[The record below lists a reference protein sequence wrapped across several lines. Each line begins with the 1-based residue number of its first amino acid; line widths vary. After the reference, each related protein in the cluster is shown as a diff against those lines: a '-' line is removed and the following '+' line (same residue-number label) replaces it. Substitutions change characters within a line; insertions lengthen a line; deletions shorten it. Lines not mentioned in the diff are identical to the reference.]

1 MEQYKKIVLEAPEGM
16 HYTTCQ
22 GENEELIV
30 RLVPNSLETFQDNRS
45 CSQSE
50 VKEKNTGKAKYFTK
64 ITEKDREKVK
74 NWLKEQKNAPQWAEK
89 FLNCVQKAVKVINY
103 DYWIANIEPSVKDGK
118 IYYAKGEDV
127 GVGFSSK
134 DWEKMAGMYAP
145 ERGSRLAE
153 LCELDMWYALRIAN
167 GLWTM
172 DYVVYNSSSAGNY
185 WNAPDSTH
193 KMEKTGARECGGYR
207 DGQGNSYKIVTG
219 EDGIALVGGNYGNH
233 GDNYPVADVGYDG
246 DPNGIHNYGSGV
258 LVFTK

>member
-1 MEQYKKIVLEAPEGM
+1 MEQFEVVFKPVVGYEHVVTK
-16 HYTTCQ
+16 
-22 GENEELIV
+22 GENGELIV
-30 RLVPNSLETFQDNRS
+30 RLVPKSS
-45 CSQSE
+45 ASSE
-50 VKEKNTGKAKYFTK
+50 DKAKYFTK
-64 ITEKDREKVK
+64 ITEKDRKKVK
-74 NWLKEQKNAPQWAEK
+74 NWLQEQKNAPQWAEK
-89 FLNCVQKAVKVINY
+89 FMNRVQKAVKVINY

-134 DWEKMAGMYAP
+134 DWEKMAGKYAP

-167 GLWTM
+167 GLWTL

-193 KMEKTGARECGGYR
+193 KMEKTGARKCGGYR

-219 EDGIALVGGNYGNH
+219 EDGIALVGGFYGNYGRS
-233 GDNYPVADVGYDG
+233 YPVAGVYYSNF
-246 DPNGIHNYGSGV
+246 PSYIQNIGSGV
-258 LVFTK
+258 LVLTK